1 MAAASTLTLNG
12 PVFTYTI
19 DHDSLVDFLAAGGT
33 LTVTYNTTINGNPS
47 QPIVVTIVGTND
59 QPVIVAGAATGVPE
73 QVHKTDQPVGV
84 TDDTSGTLQFTDVD
98 FNDTHQVAVTLSTAT
113 PPTWSPHGTVPT
125 QEMTAIVNSL
135 TASMANALTASI
147 QADDDSTGTANQ
159 TGTINWTF
167 SASDKNFDF
176 LAAGETL
183 TLTYNV
189 LVTDDSGVALANS
202 AVKTITVVITGTNDQ
217 PVITAGAT
225 AAITEQDHQTNLPAA
240 NTDNA
245 SGTLHFTDV
254 DLTDTHTVGS
264 NVGSAVWSGGNN
276 LPSNLTNT
284 TLADAFTVGIQ
295 SGDDSTGGATGAIH
309 WAFSLPDKDF
319 DFLADGETLT
329 LTYNVVVTDNSSTD
343 NAASAIQTVVV
354 TITGTNDQPV
364 ITSTDEQLSNS
375 ITETA
380 DQTGNPADVHSVG
393 GVVNYTDVD
402 LTDVD
407 QINHTDATAVW
418 IDRDGN
424 SHDITDPAIIAAAEL
439 TFSAVDQAANSA
451 TWTYKVADGALD
463 FLREGETLTV
473 TYTITVQDNS
483 GTDNDTS
490 TTRDI
495 VITITGTNDQ
505 PVIAADDTGGITEQ
519 VHQTSLP
526 DTDDTSGTLN
536 FTDVDLT
543 DKHTVSV
550 ELSAANPPLWSAS
563 GGTIPAQTLADVATA
578 LTAEVDTDSTG
589 TGSGTINWA
598 FSLPDKDFDFLADG
612 ETLTLT
618 YNVIVTDD
626 STGDNTSSEIKT
638 VTVTIIGT
646 NDQPVI
652 TAAATAGITE
662 QVHQTNLPD
671 ANTDD
676 TSGTMNFTD
685 VDLTDKHTV
694 DRSLASAVWSDGTT
708 LPSYLTNALLTNAFS
723 VKVLSGNDSTGTGS
737 GTVSW
742 AFSLPDKDFDFLAA
756 GETLTLTY
764 NVIVTDDSNTDNK
777 ASEVKT
783 VTITVTGTNDQPVI
797 AANATAT
804 LTEQVHQTNL
814 PDADHTSGNL
824 NFADVDLTDKHGVSV
839 ELSATNPP
847 LWSAS
852 GGTIPAQTLTD
863 LATALTAQVATDSN
877 GTGSGTIHWD
887 FNLPDK
893 DFDFLADGET
903 LKLTYNVI
911 VIDDSNTD
919 NASSTIKTVT
929 ITVTG
934 TNDKP
939 VIDAASAGDVFELPN
954 QTNVST
960 PDTGA
965 GTLGFHDAD
974 LTDTHTVTDSFV
986 SAVLS
991 TGGSLPAG
999 LSSLLA
1005 NALTVGISSG
1015 DDSTGD
1021 GSGTVHWNFSLPDK
1035 NFDFLNNGDTITV
1048 TYNVTVKDDSGT
1060 DNASSVTQPVTV
1072 TIHGTNDKPVV
1083 TLGSGAYSLDQYNT
1097 FDYGVWK
1104 EQNDDFNAVNGSPT
1118 SGEFQLAHDPTTAAG
1133 NLQIRLTDLDE
1144 EVGVP
1149 DLVSRNFNLSGA
1161 TSATLTFDYRRDIP
1175 NGESNDQFFVQISN
1189 DGGATFKTIG
1199 QIGATGNGS
1208 FVDASYKTFSYNLL
1222 ASEITPN
1229 TIVRFSVGDDVDD
1242 GDVVYVDNV
1251 KMAYTTGSSA
1261 PNITVNYTENSAVG
1275 LSAAV
1280 SDVDDSQMSG
1290 AAITVTN
1297 AKGGDTLSIS
1307 NLSALAA
1314 LGITVAPGSD
1324 ATHLFLTG
1332 NTTKANYAAALGLVV
1347 FSNTSDNPDTTNRT
1361 VTVTVTDAHGG
1372 VSDPA
1377 TVTVHVIAVDDAPVI
1392 WAPSSMAFAGTSSND
1407 IPLNVLKFSDVDT
1420 TGPVTVTISSDDSS
1434 MDIHATSSGGVTV
1447 TGAGDDNVTFT
1458 GTIADLN
1465 AYFAANHA
1473 TLQLN
1478 NSSADTLTITIN
1490 DGAGGID
1497 THTITGYNANN
1508 PGFSG
1513 GNNSFSFPGNNIF
1526 NVNTTSFDTGAGNDT
1541 IVTAWNHINAT
1552 ATTYT
1557 GGSGN
1562 DTITAVFSA
1571 DQLDDVLNSSLST
1584 VRNFYDGS
1592 PNSGNEPRRDKL
1604 GTQLFRP
1611 IGKPQSSALP
1621 LPARRTISLRWTP
1634 GRESSERATRLR
1646 PMGQPTRLSSAR
1658 QATTSSSAVPPARH

>member
-1 MAAASTLTLNG
+1 M
-12 PVFTYTI
+12 
-19 DHDSLVDFLAAGGT
+19 
-33 LTVTYNTTINGNPS
+33 
-47 QPIVVTIVGTND
+47 
-59 QPVIVAGAATGVPE
+59 
-73 QVHKTDQPVGV
+73 
-84 TDDTSGTLQFTDVD
+84 
-98 FNDTHQVAVTLSTAT
+98 
-113 PPTWSPHGTVPT
+113 
-125 QEMTAIVNSL
+125 
-135 TASMANALTASI
+135 
-147 QADDDSTGTANQ
+147 
-159 TGTINWTF
+159 
-167 SASDKNFDF
+167 
-176 LAAGETL
+176 
-183 TLTYNV
+183 
-189 LVTDDSGVALANS
+189 
-202 AVKTITVVITGTNDQ
+202 
-217 PVITAGAT
+217 
-225 AAITEQDHQTNLPAA
+225 
-240 NTDNA
+240 
-245 SGTLHFTDV
+245 
-254 DLTDTHTVGS
+254 
-264 NVGSAVWSGGNN
+264 
-276 LPSNLTNT
+276 
-284 TLADAFTVGIQ
+284 
-295 SGDDSTGGATGAIH
+295 
-309 WAFSLPDKDF
+309 
-319 DFLADGETLT
+319 
-329 LTYNVVVTDNSSTD
+329 
-343 NAASAIQTVVV
+343 
-354 TITGTNDQPV
+354 
-364 ITSTDEQLSNS
+364 
-375 ITETA
+375 
-380 DQTGNPADVHSVG
+380 
-393 GVVNYTDVD
+393 
-402 LTDVD
+402 
-407 QINHTDATAVW
+407 
-418 IDRDGN
+418 
-424 SHDITDPAIIAAAEL
+424 
-439 TFSAVDQAANSA
+439 
-451 TWTYKVADGALD
+451 
-463 FLREGETLTV
+463 
-473 TYTITVQDNS
+473 
-483 GTDNDTS
+483 
-490 TTRDI
+490 
-495 VITITGTNDQ
+495 
-505 PVIAADDTGGITEQ
+505 
-519 VHQTSLP
+519 
-526 DTDDTSGTLN
+526 
-536 FTDVDLT
+536 
-543 DKHTVSV
+543 
-550 ELSAANPPLWSAS
+550 
-563 GGTIPAQTLADVATA
+563 
-578 LTAEVDTDSTG
+578 
-589 TGSGTINWA
+589 
-598 FSLPDKDFDFLADG
+598 
-612 ETLTLT
+612 
-618 YNVIVTDD
+618 
-626 STGDNTSSEIKT
+626 
-638 VTVTIIGT
+638 
-646 NDQPVI
+646 
-652 TAAATAGITE
+652 
-662 QVHQTNLPD
+662 
-671 ANTDD
+671 
-676 TSGTMNFTD
+676 
-685 VDLTDKHTV
+685 
-694 DRSLASAVWSDGTT
+694 
-708 LPSYLTNALLTNAFS
+708 
-723 VKVLSGNDSTGTGS
+723 
-737 GTVSW
+737 
-742 AFSLPDKDFDFLAA
+742 
-756 GETLTLTY
+756 
-764 NVIVTDDSNTDNK
+764 
-777 ASEVKT
+777 
-783 VTITVTGTNDQPVI
+783 
-797 AANATAT
+797 
-804 LTEQVHQTNL
+804 
-814 PDADHTSGNL
+814 
-824 NFADVDLTDKHGVSV
+824 
-839 ELSATNPP
+839 
-847 LWSAS
+847 
-852 GGTIPAQTLTD
+852 
-863 LATALTAQVATDSN
+863 
-877 GTGSGTIHWD
+877 
-887 FNLPDK
+887 
-893 DFDFLADGET
+893 
-903 LKLTYNVI
+903 
-911 VIDDSNTD
+911 
-919 NASSTIKTVT
+919 
-929 ITVTG
+929 
-934 TNDKP
+934 
-939 VIDAASAGDVFELPN
+939 
-954 QTNVST
+954 ST

-1347 FSNTSDNPDTTNRT
+1347 FSNTSDNPDTTQPDRDRHRYRRARRRIGSGDSDGPRHRGRRCAGDLGPELDGVCRNVKQRHPAQCPEILGCRYDRT
-1361 VTVTVTDAHGG
+1361 
-1372 VSDPA
+1372 
-1377 TVTVHVIAVDDAPVI
+1377 
-1392 WAPSSMAFAGTSSND
+1392 
-1407 IPLNVLKFSDVDT
+1407 
-1420 TGPVTVTISSDDSS
+1420 VTVTISSDDSS
-1434 MDIHATSSGGVTV
+1434 MDIHATISGGVTV

-1478 NSSADTLTITIN
+1478 DSSADTLTITIN

-1592 PNSGNEPRRDKL
+1592 PNSGMNLAGTSWHAIVSTDWETAKL
-1604 GTQLFRP
+1604 GLAAPRASPDNFIALDTWSGVIGTGNQVATNGTANATFIGTSGNGHHRRRCRRP
-1611 IGKPQSSALP
+1611 D
-1621 LPARRTISLRWTP
+1621 
-1634 GRESSERATRLR
+1634 SERWRRKRCSRGIPYR
-1646 PMGQPTRLSSAR
+1646 PQHAQRRRR
-1658 QATTSSSAVPPARH
+1658 Q